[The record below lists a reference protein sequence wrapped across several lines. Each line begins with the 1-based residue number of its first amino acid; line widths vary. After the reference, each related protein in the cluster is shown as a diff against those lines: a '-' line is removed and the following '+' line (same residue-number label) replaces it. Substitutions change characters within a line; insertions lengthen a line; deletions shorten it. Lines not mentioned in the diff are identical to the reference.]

1 MCTHVH
7 VYTYVCLH
15 IPIYIHTV
23 GKKYVYICVYIYMY
37 IHICICILPLG
48 VVQYITADHYISG
61 IGLSMFSGVGSA
73 ARLAALLGE
82 RESYTTV
89 VKSLCVCE
97 FSLQGS

>member
-1 MCTHVH
+1 M
-7 VYTYVCLH
+7 
-15 IPIYIHTV
+15 
-23 GKKYVYICVYIYMY
+23 CVYIYMY
-37 IHICICILPLG
+37 IPICICILPLG